1 MVWKSNR
8 YVFFEM
14 FSTSCNFAISKKS
27 STFALVFEK
36 GINFF
41 CLNGWKYERIMTKEL
56 QQQWAQCLTILADNL
71 TDSAYRIWFAP
82 IVPLQFENGTLVLQV
97 KSQFVAEYIE
107 ENYLQILSSTI
118 IRVFGQGTHL
128 EYRVLI
134 DAASG
139 AATQLPSAGA
149 QAQAKPIINN
159 MPRQR
164 DYFESQLNTLY
175 TFDSFVAGEPNKLAR
190 TAGVAIASQPGYTAF
205 NPLFVYGGSG
215 VGKTHLA
222 NAIGNQVK
230 VQNPEARVLYVSA
243 NTFKLQYQDAAK
255 NNKIPDFLNFYQS
268 VDVLIV
274 DDIQY
279 FAGLKGTQDTFFHI
293 FNYLQQSRKQLI
305 LTSDRPPIELK
316 DIEERL
322 LTRFKWGLS
331 AEIKNPDYQLR
342 KNILLS
348 KMRRD
353 GIVLSDEVVDYI
365 ATNVR
370 NSVRDLE
377 GILASL
383 LAHSTLTDREIDIRL
398 AEEVISHIVAIQ
410 PKKITVGDVIGA
422 VAEHYSLPEKALL
435 SANRSKEIANARHI
449 AIYLTKELTDSSLT
463 EIGFKM
469 GRRTHATV
477 LHSIAIIKD
486 RLEFDPVMRQTISQ
500 LESALRH

>member
-1 MVWKSNR
+1 
-8 YVFFEM
+8 
-14 FSTSCNFAISKKS
+14 
-27 STFALVFEK
+27 
-36 GINFF
+36 
-41 CLNGWKYERIMTKEL
+41 MTKEL

-159 MPRQR
+159 LPRQR

>member
-1 MVWKSNR
+1 
-8 YVFFEM
+8 
-14 FSTSCNFAISKKS
+14 
-27 STFALVFEK
+27 
-36 GINFF
+36 
-41 CLNGWKYERIMTKEL
+41 MTQEL
-56 QQQWAQCLTILADNL
+56 QHKWGQCQTILADNL
-71 TDSAYRIWFAP
+71 TGTAYQTWFAP
-82 IVPLQFENGTLVLQV
+82 LVPLQFENGVLVLQV

-107 ENYLQILSSTI
+107 ENYISLLSAAIL
-118 IRVFGQGTHL
+118 RVFGQGTHL

-134 DAASG
+134 DSTSG
-139 AATQLPSAGA
+139 AGTMLPSAGVHTHTFNM
-149 QAQAKPIINN
+149 NN
-159 MPRQR
+159 APKTH
-164 DYFESQLNTLY
+164 DHFDSQLNSSY

-190 TAGVAIASQPGYTAF
+190 TAGVAIAKQPGYTAF
-205 NPLFVYGGSG
+205 NPLFIYGGSG

-222 NAIGNQVK
+222 NAIGNQVN
-230 VQNPEARVLYVSA
+230 VLNPGSRVLYVSA

-255 NNKIPDFLNFYQS
+255 ENRIPDFLNFYQS

-293 FNYLQQSRKQLI
+293 FNYLQQSHKQLI

-331 AEIKNPDYQLR
+331 AEIKHPDYQLR

-353 GIVLSDEVVDYI
+353 GISLSDEVVDFV
-365 ATNVR
+365 ASNVR

-383 LAHSTLTDREIDIRL
+383 LAHSTLTDREIDLAL
-398 AEEVISHIVAIQ
+398 AEQVVSHIVAIQ
-410 PKKITVGDVIGA
+410 PKRITAADVIGA
-422 VAEHYSLPEKALL
+422 VSEHFSIPEKVIL
-435 SANRSKEIANARHI
+435 SQNRSREVSQARHV
-449 AIYLTKELTDSSLT
+449 AIYLTKELTESSLT

-477 LHSIAIIKD
+477 LHSIALIKEH
-486 RLEFDPVMRQTISQ
+486 LEFDPVLRQAIEQ
-500 LESALRH
+500 IQSALRY

>member
-1 MVWKSNR
+1 
-8 YVFFEM
+8 
-14 FSTSCNFAISKKS
+14 
-27 STFALVFEK
+27 
-36 GINFF
+36 
-41 CLNGWKYERIMTKEL
+41 MTKEL

-164 DYFESQLNTLY
+164 DYFESQLNALY